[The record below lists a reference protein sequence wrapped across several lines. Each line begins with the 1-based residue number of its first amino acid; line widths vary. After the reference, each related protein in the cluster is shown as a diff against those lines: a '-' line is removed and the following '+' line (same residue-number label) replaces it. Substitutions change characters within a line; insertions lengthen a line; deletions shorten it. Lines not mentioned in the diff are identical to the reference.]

1 MAKKRKKKNSNNLII
16 KLIPVVIVVLIV
28 AIFAPKLIHKCDDC
42 TKTFFGTG
50 YYDGSAA
57 ETVNSAI
64 DAIAGLLGGSS
75 ETEEQK
81 VDEDTIL
88 CAECAVKIE
97 HHPSI
102 SLGTH
107 TLEEFKRPLF

>member
-1 MAKKRKKKNSNNLII
+1 MAKKKKKNANGLIM
-16 KLIPVVIVVLIV
+16 KLVPVVVLVIIV
-28 AIFAPKLIHKCDDC
+28 AVFAPKLINKCDDC

-50 YYDGSAA
+50 YYDGTAA

-64 DAIAGLLGGSS
+64 DAIAGIFGGSE
-75 ETEEQK
+75 ETEEEK
-81 VDEDTIL
+81 VDEETIL
-88 CAECAVKIE
+88 CAECAVKFE

-102 SLGTH
+102 SLGKH